1 MPNHCFN
8 RVTFYSDDT
17 TAILKLH
24 KKFNL
29 GSENDDNTE
38 TTKTVF
44 GSFIPEP
51 DWSTIPLNEN
61 DVKEYSFSNPRGEV
75 GECPEMIIDEDK
87 PFRSGLRF
95 KSTDVMDD
103 RWYNW
108 RVHNWGTK
116 WDAYDLTID
125 DCDMPHGFTASFNTA
140 WSPPEE
146 VCNAIRE
153 QFDDLSISWFYDEP
167 GCEIAGY
174 L

>member
-1 MPNHCFN
+1 
-8 RVTFYSDDT
+8 
-17 TAILKLH
+17 
-24 KKFNL
+24 
-29 GSENDDNTE
+29 
-38 TTKTVF
+38 
-44 GSFIPEP
+44 
-51 DWSTIPLNEN
+51 
-61 DVKEYSFSNPRGEV
+61 
-75 GECPEMIIDEDK
+75 MIIDEDK

-108 RVHNWGTK
+108 RCHNWGTK
-116 WDAYDLTID
+116 WDAYDLSVD
-125 DCDMPHGFTASFNTA
+125 ECDLPHGFEVTFNTA

-153 QFDDLSISWFYDEP
+153 QFDDLSMSWFYDEP

>member
-1 MPNHCFN
+1 MPNHCHN
-8 RVTFYSDDT
+8 RVEFYSEDT

-24 KKFNL
+24 KIFNKGL
-29 GSENDDNTE
+29 ADEIQEPMD
-38 TTKTVF
+38 TVF

-51 DWSTIPLNEN
+51 DWSKVPLAES

-75 GECPEMIIDEDK
+75 GELPVYKDK
-87 PFRSGLRF
+87 GFGRGLYF
-95 KSTDVMDD
+95 PSTDVNDD

-116 WDAYDLTID
+116 WDCYCVDID
-125 DCDMPHGFTASFNTA
+125 DSDMPHGFQVTFDTA

-146 VCNAIRE
+146 ICYAIRE
-153 QFDDLSISWFYDEP
+153 QFDDLSVSWFYDEP
-167 GCEIAGY
+167 GCEVAGY